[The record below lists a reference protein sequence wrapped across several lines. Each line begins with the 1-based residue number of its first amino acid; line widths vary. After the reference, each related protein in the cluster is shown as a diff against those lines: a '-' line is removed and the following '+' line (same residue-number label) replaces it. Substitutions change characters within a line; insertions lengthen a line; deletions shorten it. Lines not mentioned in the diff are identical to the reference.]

1 MLGVKKQ
8 SESKVNFL
16 GKFRNTESKTTAFS
30 ALSIFKLFG
39 EFGYFTAATVVQV
52 LVSQLGRDGS
62 LLAGPS
68 PSSLF
73 PLHYSQCPKS
83 ELVKGQNDV
92 SQILPLIQCKHSNAF
107 PLFSVKTRLCV
118 CAWLLSRVRLLQPH
132 RLQHARLLCPWD
144 SPGQNTRVGCHFLL
158 QKQVYFMINQH
169 LTGTSLVVRS

>member
-68 PSSLF
+68 PSSLL
-73 PLHYSQCPKS
+73 PSHYSQCPKS

-92 SQILPLIQCKHSNAF
+92 SQILPLIQCNHSNAF
-107 PLFSVKTRLCV
+107 PLCSVKTRLCV
-118 CAWLLSRVRLLQPH
+118 CVLGCSVGSDSCNPTDCSMPGSSVHGILQ
-132 RLQHARLLCPWD
+132 ARIPEWAAISYSKNKSIL
-144 SPGQNTRVGCHFLL
+144 
-158 QKQVYFMINQH
+158 
-169 LTGTSLVVRS
+169 

>member
-1 MLGVKKQ
+1 MLGEKNQ

-16 GKFRNTESKTTAFS
+16 GVFRNTESKTIALS

-52 LVSQLGRDGS
+52 LVSQLDRDGS

-73 PLHYSQCPKS
+73 PLHYYQRPSQS

-92 SQILPLIQCKHSNAF
+92 SQILPLIQYKRSNAF
-107 PLFSVKTRLCV
+107 SLFSVKTRLCV
-118 CAWLLSRVRLLQPH
+118 CVPGRSVVSDSCDPTDCSLPGSSVHGILQ
-132 RLQHARLLCPWD
+132 ARILEWAAISSSKNKSIL
-144 SPGQNTRVGCHFLL
+144 
-158 QKQVYFMINQH
+158 
-169 LTGTSLVVRS
+169 